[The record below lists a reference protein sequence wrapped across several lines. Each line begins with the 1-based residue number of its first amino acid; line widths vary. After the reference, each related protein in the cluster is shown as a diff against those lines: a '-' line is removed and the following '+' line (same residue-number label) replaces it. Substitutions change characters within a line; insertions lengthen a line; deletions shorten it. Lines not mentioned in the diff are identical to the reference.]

1 MLDLKSMMP
10 WGASTRHGDVAQ
22 NVNLKTDPVTLF
34 RRDMDDAFDQLMTNW
49 AGSPNR
55 FAAFRGSLSASALP
69 ALDVDDGEEA
79 LTISVELP
87 GVDETDVALTVVG
100 DVLTICGEKP
110 HLLSKDGSRLHYAER
125 RYGAFTRQ
133 LRLPFPAGDQDI
145 KANFNRGVLI
155 ITVAKPA
162 EAQASTRQIPI
173 AV

>member
-1 MLDLKSMMP
+1 MVDLKSMMP
-10 WGASTRHGDVAQ
+10 WGASTRSGDVAQ
-22 NVNLKTDPVTLF
+22 NDNLQPDPVTLF
-34 RRDMDDAFDQLMTNW
+34 RRDMDDAFNQLMTNW
-49 AGSPNR
+49 AGRPYR
-55 FAAFRGSLSASALP
+55 FAASRRCLSASALP

-79 LTISVELP
+79 LIISVELP
-87 GVDETDVALTVVG
+87 GVDETDVSLTVVG
-100 DVLTICGEKP
+100 DVLTISGEKP
-110 HLLSKDGSRLHYAER
+110 HLSNKDGGRLHYAER

-145 KANFNRGVLI
+145 KASFDKGVLT

>member
-10 WGASTRHGDVAQ
+10 WGASTRSGDVAQ
-22 NVNLKTDPVTLF
+22 NDNLQPDPVTLF
-34 RRDMDDAFDQLMTNW
+34 RRDMDYAFDQLMTNW
-49 AGSPNR
+49 AGSPIR
-55 FAAFRGSLSASALP
+55 FSPSRGTPSALALP

-100 DVLTICGEKP
+100 DVLTISGKKP
-110 HLLSKDGSRLHYAER
+110 HLLSKDGGRLHYAER

-133 LRLPFPAGDQDI
+133 LRLPFPAGNQDI
-145 KANFNRGVLI
+145 KANFDKGVLT